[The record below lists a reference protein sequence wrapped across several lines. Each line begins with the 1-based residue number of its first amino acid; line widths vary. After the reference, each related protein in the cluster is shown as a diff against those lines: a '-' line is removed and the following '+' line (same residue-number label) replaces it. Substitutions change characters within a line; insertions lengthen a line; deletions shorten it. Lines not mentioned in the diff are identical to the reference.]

1 MQYSAPSPVIGVKK
15 QLKDMKRFALLL
27 VTTLT
32 LTLQG
37 CNDSDGDYAR
47 YWVVGCNVGN
57 LFAVAVDVV

>member
-27 VTTLT
+27 VATLT

-47 YWVVGCNVGN
+47 Y
-57 LFAVAVDVV
+57 